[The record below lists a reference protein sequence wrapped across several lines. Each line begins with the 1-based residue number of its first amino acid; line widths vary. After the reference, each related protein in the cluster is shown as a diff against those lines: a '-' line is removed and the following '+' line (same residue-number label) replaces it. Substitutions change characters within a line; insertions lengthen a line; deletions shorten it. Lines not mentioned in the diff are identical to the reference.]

1 MCAGRTEFIPASF
14 IMPSLS
20 KSFARR
26 LTTATVFVL
35 GAALV
40 PPVFAAD
47 AGSATPTA
55 ISVLI
60 NRLAEKGVLSKA
72 DKEELMLLAEAD
84 AAESRAQSAAVAAAE
99 ARAQAAEARARA
111 MAAMLAHHSTPGAG
125 PSPSSSS
132 DQAGTDDVARDTAIA
147 LAAAESAQ
155 QQQQHPAPRPV
166 AHAAPAPRKTTPPP
180 APEPEEQPEETAPVQ
195 PAPTH
200 LAKAAPAPAAS
211 EETASTDETA
221 ATQDDE
227 NKPADDTVRVT
238 YVPEVVQQHL
248 REQVKQDVLDD
259 ARKEGWAT
267 PSAVPE
273 WVSRFRFFGDFRMR
287 FEGIKYPSGNGVG
300 EFVNFNA
307 INTGAPFDVSNANVV
322 PSPKLNVDQDRN
334 RLRIRARLGTAIDL
348 GENFSAGIRLAT
360 GESNSPVSENQSL
373 GAVGVGQG
381 GDFSKQSLWLDRAF
395 LRYEIGGLPDEDL
408 MVDFGRFDNPFMS
421 ATMLWAD
428 DLAFDGIATHGRTSF
443 GEDVT
448 PFFVLGAFP
457 VFNTDLNF
465 ATTQSAKYKS
475 NDKWLYAAQLGATF
489 DLGENVSLKFAVA
502 YYLFQKVQGQ
512 VSTPFTPLSAADAG
526 DTDAT
531 RPLFAQT
538 GNTYMPLRD
547 ILPVAGDPAHGG
559 NGNGT
564 INQFQYFGLAS
575 EFHPLVFDARLEFNH
590 FQPVQIALTAEYV
603 KNLAFDSAAIGA
615 LAVNNRGPET
625 SAGTPGPYLGGDT
638 AWLVALTVG
647 DVAMQKRGDWTVTL
661 GYRKVGSD
669 ALIDGFCD
677 SDFGGGGTNFKGLT
691 FMGNYALSSRVWLG
705 LRWMSANTVA
715 GPVLK
720 NDIIQF
726 DLNGRF

>member
-1 MCAGRTEFIPASF
+1 MLF
-14 IMPSLS
+14 PSKLL
-20 KSFARR
+20 ARR
-26 LTTATVFVL
+26 FVTTTVFVL

-47 AGSATPTA
+47 NDSVTPTA
-55 ISVLI
+55 LSVLI
-60 NRLAEKGVLSKA
+60 SRLAEKGVLSKA

-132 DQAGTDDVARDTAIA
+132 DQARSDDVARDTAIA
-147 LAAAESAQ
+147 LAAAEAAQ
-155 QQQQHPAPRPV
+155 QQQPAPRPV
-166 AHAAPAPRKTTPPP
+166 ARVASTPRKSTPPP
-180 APEPEEQPEETAPVQ
+180 APEPEESADDRTPVS

-200 LAKAAPAPAAS
+200 VVAKAAPAPAVS
-211 EETASTDETA
+211 EETASPDAPAPTGDATASGESQEDEA
-221 ATQDDE
+221 
-227 NKPADDTVRVT
+227 KPADDTVRVT

-287 FEGIKYPSGNGVG
+287 FEGIKYPTGNGVG
-300 EFVNFNA
+300 EFINFNA
-307 INTGAPFDVSNANVV
+307 INSGLPFDVANATIV

-360 GESNSPVSENQSL
+360 GESNSPVSENQTL
-373 GAVGVGQG
+373 GAVGAGPG
-381 GDFSKQSLWLDRAF
+381 GNFSKQSLWLDRAF

-428 DLAFDGIATHGRTSF
+428 DLAFDGIATHGRMGF

-448 PFFVLGAFP
+448 SFFVLGAFP

-465 ATTQSAKYKS
+465 ATTQAAKYKS

-489 DLGENVSLKFAVA
+489 DLGENISLKLAAA
-502 YYLFQKVQGQ
+502 YYLFQNVQGQ
-512 VSTPFTPLSAADAG
+512 VSTPFTPLTAADSG

-547 ILPVAGDPAHGG
+547 ILPDST

-564 INQFQYFGLAS
+564 KNQFQYFGLAS
-575 EFHPLVFDARLEFNH
+575 KFHPLVFDARLEFNH

-603 KNLAFDSAAIGA
+603 KNLAFDPVAIAA
-615 LAVNNRGPET
+615 LAVNNRGPDDAST
-625 SAGTPGPYLGGDT
+625 GAPGAYLGGDT

-691 FMGNYALSSRVWLG
+691 FTGNSALSSRVWLG

-726 DLNGRF
+726 DLNGKF

>member
-1 MCAGRTEFIPASF
+1 MLSP
-14 IMPSLS
+14 S

-26 LTTATVFVL
+26 FATATVFVL

-47 AGSATPTA
+47 TGNDSATPTA
-55 ISVLI
+55 LSVLI

-125 PSPSSSS
+125 PSPSDQVRAS
-132 DQAGTDDVARDTAIA
+132 DQARADDVARDTAIA
-147 LAAAESAQ
+147 LAAAEAAQ
-155 QQQQHPAPRPV
+155 QQQQLPAPRPV
-166 AHAAPAPRKTTPPP
+166 APVPRKTTPPP
-180 APEPEEQPEETAPVQ
+180 APEPAESTDETAPVP

-200 LAKAAPAPAAS
+200 VVAKAAPAPATS
-211 EETASTDETA
+211 EETASTDAPA
-221 ATQDDE
+221 APGEGSADE
-227 NKPADDTVRVT
+227 AKPADDTVRVT

-287 FEGIKYPSGNGVG
+287 YEGIRYPAGNGVG
-300 EFVNFNA
+300 EFINFNA
-307 INTGAPFDVSNANVV
+307 INSGAPIDLAGIV
-322 PSPKLNVDQDRN
+322 PAPKLNVDQDRN
-334 RLRIRARLGTAIDL
+334 RLRIRARLGTSIDL

-360 GESNSPVSENQSL
+360 GESNSPVSENQTL
-373 GAVGVGQG
+373 GAVGTGQG
-381 GDFSKQSLWLDRAF
+381 GDFSKQALWLDRAF

-428 DLAFDGIATHGRTSF
+428 DLAFDGIAAHGREGF

-448 PFFVLGAFP
+448 SFFVLGAFP

-489 DLGENVSLKFAVA
+489 DLGENVSLKLAAA
-502 YYLFQKVQGQ
+502 YYLFQNVQGQ
-512 VSTPFTPLSAADAG
+512 LSTPFTPLSAADAG

-538 GNTYMPLRD
+538 GNTYMALRD
-547 ILPVAGDPAHGG
+547 IIPGPL

-564 INQFQYFGLAS
+564 TNQWQYFGLAS

-603 KNLAFDSAAIGA
+603 KNLAFNQEAIAAV
-615 LAVNNRGPET
+615 AVNNRGPDDT
-625 SAGTPGPYLGGDT
+625 TTGALGPYLGGDT

-677 SDFGGGGTNFKGLT
+677 SDFGGGGTNFKGVT
-691 FMGNYALSSRVWLG
+691 FMGNLALSSKVWLG

-726 DLNGRF
+726 DINGKF

>member
-1 MCAGRTEFIPASF
+1 
-14 IMPSLS
+14 MPFSS

-47 AGSATPTA
+47 TGNDSATPTA
-55 ISVLI
+55 LSVLI

-84 AAESRAQSAAVAAAE
+84 AAESRAQSAAVVAAE

-132 DQAGTDDVARDTAIA
+132 DQARTDDVARDTAIA
-147 LAAAESAQ
+147 LAAAEAAQ
-155 QQQQHPAPRPV
+155 QEQQHPAPRPV

-180 APEPEEQPEETAPVQ
+180 APEPEESAEETAAVP
-195 PAPTH
+195 PATTRVV
-200 LAKAAPAPAAS
+200 AKAAPAPAAS

-221 ATQDDE
+221 TAQDDE

-287 FEGIKYPSGNGVG
+287 YEALRYPAGNGVG
-300 EFVNFNA
+300 EFINFNA
-307 INTGAPFDVSNANVV
+307 INIGAPFDLAGVI
-322 PSPKLNVDQDRN
+322 PSPKLNVDQDRS

-373 GAVGVGQG
+373 GAVGTGQG
-381 GDFSKQSLWLDRAF
+381 GDFSKQALWLDRAF

-428 DLAFDGIATHGRTSF
+428 DLAFDGIATHGRMGF

-502 YYLFQKVQGQ
+502 YYLFQNVQGQ
-512 VSTPFTPLSAADAG
+512 LSTPFTPLSAVDAG

-538 GNTYMPLRD
+538 GNTYMALRD
-547 ILPVAGDPAHGG
+547 IIPGPL

-564 INQFQYFGLAS
+564 TNQWQYFGLAS
-575 EFHPLVFDARLEFNH
+575 KFHPLVFDTRLEFNH

-603 KNLAFDSAAIGA
+603 KNLAFDQAAIEA
-615 LAVNNRGPET
+615 VAVNNRGPDDAT
-625 SAGTPGPYLGGDT
+625 TGALGPYLGGDT

-647 DVAMQKRGDWTVTL
+647 DVAMQKRGDWSVTL

-726 DLNGRF
+726 DLNGKF